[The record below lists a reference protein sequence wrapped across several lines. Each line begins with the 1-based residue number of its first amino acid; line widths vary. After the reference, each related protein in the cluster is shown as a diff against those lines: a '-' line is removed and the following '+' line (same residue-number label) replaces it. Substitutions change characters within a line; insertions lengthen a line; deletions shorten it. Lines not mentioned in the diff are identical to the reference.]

1 MTDKSREMFRAIL
14 KINGAADAAYPLR
27 DDSLHAIK
35 APAVSVPKGSTGLA
49 RFSAQLY
56 QSGIWAMAH
65 NYIDVVSMFNNE
77 PHTAGEGFYVTLLER
92 WYQQD
97 CANQSSYDQVANFDI
112 CPSRGEELTIT
123 SVKKGVQGLGDFG
136 SRFLEVT
143 FSDAMFTGINGTF
156 RSIVVYH
163 MPSKFLISYID
174 YGADTILFP
183 SNTLRV
189 SFGDPSVRIWGF

>member
-14 KINGAADAAYPLR
+14 RINGAADAAYPLR
-27 DDSLHAIK
+27 DDSVYAIK
-35 APAVSVPKGSTGLA
+35 APTGSIPKGSAGLA
-49 RFSAQLY
+49 RSKAQLY

-65 NYIDVVSMFNNE
+65 DYIDVVGMFNNE
-77 PHTAGEGFYVTLLER
+77 PHTAGEGFYATLLER

-112 CPSRGEELTIT
+112 CRSQGEKLTIAC
-123 SVKKGVQGLGDFG
+123 VRKGLQGLGD
-136 SRFLEVT
+136 SRSKFLEVT
-143 FSDAMFTGINGTF
+143 FSNVMFTGVIGTF

-163 MPSKFLISYID
+163 MPSKCLISYID
-174 YGADTILFP
+174 YGADTVLFP
-183 SNTLRV
+183 SNILRV